1 MVSRDE
7 LNKCLAQEWGQY
19 ISRFEQLS
27 EREQQE
33 FLLKQGYPSLKSL
46 LAHLAAWWR
55 VGIEVVRHHQSDPD
69 YNHPSM
75 DVDDFNN
82 AVIARAEGMPDAEVL
97 KDFET
102 ARRQMLDLVASL
114 SDTDLANPKINRQL
128 LIEIIE
134 HLREHE

>member
-46 LAHLAAWWR
+46 LAHLAA
-55 VGIEVVRHHQSDPD
+55 
-69 YNHPSM
+69 
-75 DVDDFNN
+75 
-82 AVIARAEGMPDAEVL
+82 
-97 KDFET
+97 
-102 ARRQMLDLVASL
+102 
-114 SDTDLANPKINRQL
+114 
-128 LIEIIE
+128 
-134 HLREHE
+134 